1 MMKIL
6 LIPVNSKVNK
16 LIEKYKDKIII
27 VDINEDNGVQF
38 YNFNINNSKILDM
51 FSAGYERAQTVF
63 TDVIKSDKTDN
74 YDSSLTSDE
83 T

>member
-1 MMKIL
+1 MMKLL
-6 LIPVNSKVNK
+6 LIPVNSNVNK
-16 LIEKYKDKIII
+16 LIEKYKDKIVI
-27 VDINEDNGVQF
+27 VDIHEDNGVQF

-51 FSAGYERAQTVF
+51 FSAGYERAQCIF
-63 TDVIKSDKTDN
+63 SNIKSDKTDN